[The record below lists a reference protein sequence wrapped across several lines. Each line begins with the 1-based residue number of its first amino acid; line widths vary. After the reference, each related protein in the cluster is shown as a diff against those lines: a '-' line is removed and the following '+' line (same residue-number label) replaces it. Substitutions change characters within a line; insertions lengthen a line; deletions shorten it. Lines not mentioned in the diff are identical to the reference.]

1 MNAELAAALER
12 LFTTLIRE
20 RGRLA
25 EELHGNLS
33 LTERLALAIVN
44 DKGEL
49 RLGLL
54 AQHMA
59 TTEATASRT
68 VETLVLAGL
77 LGRTRDPDDRRAIRI
92 TATPAGRR
100 LVRDRRRQFARMLD
114 AALTGMNDADKERL
128 VELLNCVE
136 ALLSTERSQQSGA
149 THSVPR

>member
-1 MNAELAAALER
+1 MNVELARALER

-20 RGRLA
+20 RGRIG

-44 DKGEL
+44 DTGEL

-68 VETLVLAGL
+68 VETLVCAGL
-77 LGRTRDPDDRRAIRI
+77 LERARDPDDRRAIRI
-92 TATPAGRR
+92 TATPAGRE
-100 LVRDRRRQFARMLD
+100 LVGERRRQLARML
-114 AALTGMNDADKERL
+114 ASA
-128 VELLNCVE
+128 
-136 ALLSTERSQQSGA
+136 
-149 THSVPR
+149 